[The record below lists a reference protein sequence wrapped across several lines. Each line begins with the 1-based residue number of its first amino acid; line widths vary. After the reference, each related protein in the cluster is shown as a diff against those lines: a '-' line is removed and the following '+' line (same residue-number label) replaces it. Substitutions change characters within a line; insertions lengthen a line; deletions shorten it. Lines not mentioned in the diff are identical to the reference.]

1 MDAVMTYEAAPDAGP
16 GSLFDRPGFL
26 VRRLHQ
32 IYVGLFFSECAEFD
46 ITPVQSSVLRVLAAR
61 PPLDQAS
68 IASQIGID
76 RVNLA
81 DVLRRLEQRGLLERR
96 RDPGDRRRRLARLT
110 DEGHRMCKAMAV
122 PTARAHEKL
131 LAALQPDERAEF
143 MRLLRHL
150 VEDGNAHSR
159 ADLQL

>member
-1 MDAVMTYEAAPDAGP
+1 MDAVIDDDVAEDAR
-16 GSLFDRPGFL
+16 GSFSDRPGFL

-32 IYVGLFFSECAEFD
+32 IYVGLFFSECAAFE
-46 ITPVQSSVLRVLAAR
+46 ITPVQSSVLRVLAVA
-61 PPLDQAS
+61 PLLDQNS

-81 DVLRRLEQRGLLERR
+81 DVLRRLEQRGVIERIR
-96 RDPGDRRRRLARLT
+96 HPHDRRRRLARLT
-110 DEGHRMCKAMAV
+110 EEGRELYEAMVA
-122 PTARAHEKL
+122 PTLRAHEKL
-131 LAALQPDERAEF
+131 LAALPPEERETF

-150 VEDGNAHSR
+150 VEHGNAHSR